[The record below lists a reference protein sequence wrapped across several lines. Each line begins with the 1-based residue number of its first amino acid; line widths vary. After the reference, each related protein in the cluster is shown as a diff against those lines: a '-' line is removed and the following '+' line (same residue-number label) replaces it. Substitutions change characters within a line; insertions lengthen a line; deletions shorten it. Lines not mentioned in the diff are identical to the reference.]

1 MQCECKLIDCTCGS
15 IVMTPQS
22 AFMISAVIRPDRQAH
37 LEQRLDSMN
46 ISPGVVDADNALIPF
61 ARLKTLHFAR
71 FLIVDPR
78 NATDIEAHGVSPHH
92 SPPTLFF
99 IGDCDGP
106 TELFLAELVTQASD
120 GLKEIFSH
128 CERFDQQA
136 DSVLDWMLANNVRPS
151 ANYVNR
157 VGRSV
162 TQVHEETALHRCLI
176 KHLCDLGTDVKTLSP
191 EALRQ
196 RLQNFARSEIAQGR
210 LSLTA
215 TTPTPAGWWVTNQL
229 HRFGVPLVLLLISPL
244 LLILL
249 PIFVIR
255 LRMLEKTDPEITPRP
270 DPEHVSRLAE
280 AEDHLVTN
288 QFSAFGDVK
297 PGPFRGYLIAFFLYM
312 LDYASR
318 HVYNRGN
325 LTRVRTIH
333 FARWVLLNNNRHVLF
348 LSNYDGDLESYMDD
362 FINKVGWGLNLVF
375 SNGVG
380 WPETRWLIKGG
391 AEHEQR
397 FKHYLR
403 RHQYAT
409 AVWYKAYPDL
419 TAVELERNTLIREG
433 LFRRSFSTDQALQRW
448 FGLI

>member
-1 MQCECKLIDCTCGS
+1 
-15 IVMTPQS
+15 MTPQS
-22 AFMISAVIRPDRQAH
+22 AFMIAAVVRPDRLAL

-46 ISPGVVDADNALIPF
+46 TGPGVVDANNALIPF
-61 ARLKTLHFAR
+61 ARLEALHFAR

-78 NATDIEAHGVSPHH
+78 NTSDIEAYGVSPGH

-99 IGDCDGP
+99 IGDCDGRA
-106 TELFLAELVTQASD
+106 EEFLTELVTLASE

-128 CERFDQQA
+128 CERFEPEA
-136 DSVLDWMLANNVRPS
+136 DSLLDWMLAHNVRPS

-157 VGRSV
+157 IGRTV
-162 TQVHEETALHRCLI
+162 TQIHEEAAIHQTLI
-176 KHLCDLGTDVKTLSP
+176 DHLRDLGSEVRTLSP
-191 EALRQ
+191 EALHQ
-196 RLQNFARSEIAQGR
+196 RLQKFVQTEIDQGR
-210 LSLTA
+210 LGLTA
-215 TTPTPAGWWVTNQL
+215 TTPTRAKWWVTNQL

-244 LLILL
+244 LLLLL
-249 PIFVIR
+249 PIFAIR

-270 DPEHVSRLAE
+270 DPEYVARLAQ
-280 AEDHLVTN
+280 AEDRLVTN

-297 PGPFRGYLIAFFLYM
+297 PGRFRGYLIAFFLYM

-318 HVYNRGN
+318 HIYNKGN

-333 FARWVLLNNNRHVLF
+333 FARWVLLNNNRQVLF
-348 LSNYDGDLESYMDD
+348 ISNYDGDLESYMDD

-403 RHQYAT
+403 RHQYVT

-419 TAVELERNTLIREG
+419 TAVELERNSLIREG
-433 LFRRSFSTDQALQRW
+433 LFRRSFPTDLALQRW
-448 FGLI
+448 FDLI